1 MKNIHPTQLG
11 THCCEP
17 KHIYQSLSK
26 RYFRESAYIVNQIGI
41 LITYNVLLSTVNFD
55 GVIDTITPTHPKS
68 HACLHPLIRVI

>member
-1 MKNIHPTQLG
+1 MKKSTLPNWVPTVVNQNISTP
-11 THCCEP
+11 EP
-17 KHIYQSLSK
+17 LK
-26 RYFRESAYIVNQIGI
+26 RNFRESAYIVNQIGI